1 MARWARWS
9 RSVALVALLASLDS
23 AHADPACALP
33 PIGLDSALDEGGAGI
48 ILTWQASPCDPDR
61 YAIYRRDMN
70 DAGARMLRHATV
82 PGDALSYLDSDVSA
96 GVTYRYRVRSNDS
109 GRRSDFTDI
118 TTPSASRASQA
129 STDAELSALSL
140 SPGTLDPAFDR
151 MTDSYTASVEHLQ
164 SPITLI
170 ATASD
175 PVNAKV
181 EFLDGDDMPLAD
193 ADGNTAGHQVDLAVG
208 ENTSKIKVTA
218 EDGLT
223 TRTYTLVVTR
233 AGPNTDLSDLRVN
246 GVSVPGFD
254 SDVRYKSSGVQRGV
268 AASVAHATIEG
279 VTDDPDAAVAYLG
292 TDTDEM
298 TDGHQVNLSEG
309 RNEISIV
316 VTAADGVTT
325 RTYLL
330 SVNRG
335 SDAPFGWR
343 AQDDFDTLVA
353 AGNNSPVGLWSDG
366 TTMWVAEDHDPL
378 DRLFAF
384 ARDTRLRDP
393 DKDFKT
399 LRAASNTNVR
409 GIWSDGMT
417 MWVADAY
424 DEKLYGYAMDTRRWD
439 SGKDINSLV
448 QEGNGSPGD
457 IWSDGE
463 TIWVV
468 DKSVP
473 KLYAYRLATGERD
486 SAKDFNT
493 LAGDHSARNAV
504 WSDRT
509 TIWIGDSGKEELYA
523 YDLATGKR
531 DRGSDF
537 NTLKAVGNTHIRYI
551 WSDGTIMWVSDR
563 RDGKLYAY
571 NMPGNADL
579 SGLSLSAGTLEPA
592 FHRVTTSYAA
602 SAPNAVS
609 TITVTALASDA
620 GQATVEFLDAS
631 DETLADAD
639 LNTAG
644 HQVALAPG
652 ENTIKI
658 KVTAEDGATTRTYTL
673 VVTRQGPLEVSFGS
687 SSFRVAEGGSV
698 TVTAVLERATE
709 RDVAVP
715 LIVTA
720 GSGVS
725 DEDYS
730 GVPENLIFARGSFFA
745 TFSFKAEG
753 DVVVEDDEVVTVS
766 FDTLPDGLTAGT
778 PTTTTVTIEDD
789 DEPNWLVSVVPA
801 SIAEA
806 NESAATVSVSSGGVT
821 FTADRTISLNFVGT
835 ATEAVDY
842 EVAAKTLTLAVGEH
856 TVATTVSALDDSVS
870 DLGEQILVSASLD
883 GSRIGARQVITVVD
897 DDEASDGI
905 VLEVAPNRVNEDA
918 GATTLTVTGTLNG
931 SALTTDTLVSLT
943 LAAGTATATDDYTVA
958 SSTASLTIP
967 TGSRSGAANFRLT
980 PVDDLTDEDEETVTI
995 SASTTS
1001 ALTLSPSSLT
1011 VTISDDD
1018 EPNTAPVFQPP
1029 SPTRSVDENSAAG
1042 VAVGAPVTPID
1053 ADNDR
1058 LSYSL
1063 AGAGATAFRIDEASG
1078 QLRTVSGVDYDH
1090 EAADRYAVTVTAED
1104 SRGGV
1109 GRASV
1114 TIHVSDLDEPP
1125 PAPAEP
1131 TVTPTVG
1138 ETDGLEV
1145 FWIAPSASGRPTLSG
1160 YELRYRAGGGSWAG
1174 WNHAGTGIV
1183 ATLDGLKAGTRYEVQ
1198 VRAGNDEGWSS
1209 WSQLGAGSTNTA
1221 DDICS
1226 ADGPTPTKITVS
1238 SVPIVIASTTDDY
1251 FVLYVTHELDGAD
1264 IWTPVSVTRGNA
1276 GSTTLAEQVSPL
1288 PASRYRVERYSVSDP
1303 ADIDGDCIDDLAE
1316 LDALGRLNPLNPAPQ
1331 IAITDGATA
1340 IPDRSTFE
1348 TLAFSEQTA
1357 GHEYVKFA
1365 LLDMDTDEPLLYWI
1379 NSKTHRRHPI
1389 AFFLETIGHAGPH
1402 LPWSIPGEVVYNPN
1416 LTATDGTRGVYYFW
1430 LLHYDARFTPAFL
1443 ERVYALLSSAMPL
1456 LDDDLPMY
1464 IPNQRLGSYR
1474 ADLDTLRNSR
1484 IPLLFNED
1492 VFGNADFLALNH
1504 GVGYGRLRVMAPGER
1519 PNPRNVVIYET
1530 LPNELPRVAG
1540 IITGVPQTPL
1550 SHVNLRAVQ
1559 DGVPNAYIK
1568 EPLEDDEIDDLV
1580 DRFVRYEV
1588 TAEGYELRAA
1598 AKAEVDAH
1606 FARSRPA
1613 HVQTPERDLTVTAI
1627 SALSEIGFGDWKAF
1641 GVKAANVAELGKLG
1655 FPEGAVPDG
1664 FAIPFYFYDEFM
1676 QHTALGEETV
1686 FGKGKGADED
1696 KFTLPAETKLIDAAK
1711 AILAHPKFQTD
1722 FEIQDEMLDD
1732 LRDAIKDAHSP
1743 QWMIDALTA
1752 MHATYPQGQSL
1763 RYRSSTN
1770 NEDLPGFSGAGLY
1783 DSNTQHPDETEEDG
1797 IDKSMKQVFASLWNF
1812 RAFSE
1817 REFHRI
1823 DHLATAMGILVHPN
1837 YSDERANGVAVSFDP
1852 IRGYSNYYYLNTQLG
1867 EDLVTNPEADS
1878 EPEEILLHRSGDFY
1892 EVLATSNQIE
1902 PGALLMTDLQMKQL
1916 AEHLTVIHD
1925 HFARL
1930 YPARPYA
1937 IEIEFKITEAD
1948 ILAIKQ
1954 ARPWVFGAAT
1964 SSSSSN
1970 AGGSGGGSGGGGGG
1984 GGGGSSGPSP
1994 SLLDFEW
2001 NVKRDIEALYG
2012 GHDEPTG
2019 MWSDGTTL
2027 WLAHNGDGAD
2037 DAVYAYDVEGGE
2049 RVEDREFGLDDAN
2062 RAPRGVWS
2070 NRSTV
2075 WISDSGQDKL
2085 FAHDLGSGER
2095 LPDSDLQL
2103 HPDNDDARGIWSD
2116 RSAMWV
2122 LDGRDDALFAYDLES
2137 GELLAEYALHDDND
2151 TPHGIWSDG
2160 VSVWVSDHGAK
2171 RLFAY
2176 RLPVPEAQE
2185 DTSAE
2190 ADDAQ
2195 EDTSAQQDDEG
2206 DAEAE
2211 EALELERVTDEEFT
2225 LLSRASN
2232 NSPRGIWSDGDVMY
2246 VADQSDARVYTYNMP
2261 DAIDARLA
2269 SLTLSGV
2276 DIGEFDPRAID
2287 YAGVIAEGVTETTV
2301 EATAMQRRT
2310 NVEIHPPDANEAADG
2325 HQVALEGLDAITAT
2339 VTSADGSRT
2348 RVYRVRSSTTCL
2360 RGDIAEGFSLVVYE
2374 GGPVEELVACA
2385 ESRDVV
2391 ALYALHE
2398 GVYIPYILG
2407 APDFVNAGFT
2417 ELYADGVPAL
2427 TLLIAGSNGPPSEDP
2442 LGDTG
2447 MPQPWP
2453 ECLRGEIAEGFS
2465 PVLYGGG
2472 SVDDLAACA
2481 QGRGV
2486 TAVYTLAG
2494 GEWISYILG
2503 APEFANQPFREL
2515 FAEGLAAVTPL
2526 VVRSDGPPEA
2536 N

>member
-1 MARWARWS
+1 M
-9 RSVALVALLASLDS
+9 
-23 AHADPACALP
+23 
-33 PIGLDSALDEGGAGI
+33 
-48 ILTWQASPCDPDR
+48 
-61 YAIYRRDMN
+61 
-70 DAGARMLRHATV
+70 
-82 PGDALSYLDSDVSA
+82 
-96 GVTYRYRVRSNDS
+96 
-109 GRRSDFTDI
+109 
-118 TTPSASRASQA
+118 
-129 STDAELSALSL
+129 
-140 SPGTLDPAFDR
+140 
-151 MTDSYTASVEHLQ
+151 
-164 SPITLI
+164 
-170 ATASD
+170 
-175 PVNAKV
+175 
-181 EFLDGDDMPLAD
+181 
-193 ADGNTAGHQVDLAVG
+193 
-208 ENTSKIKVTA
+208 
-218 EDGLT
+218 
-223 TRTYTLVVTR
+223 
-233 AGPNTDLSDLRVN
+233 
-246 GVSVPGFD
+246 
-254 SDVRYKSSGVQRGV
+254 
-268 AASVAHATIEG
+268 
-279 VTDDPDAAVAYLG
+279 
-292 TDTDEM
+292 
-298 TDGHQVNLSEG
+298 
-309 RNEISIV
+309 
-316 VTAADGVTT
+316 
-325 RTYLL
+325 
-330 SVNRG
+330 
-335 SDAPFGWR
+335 
-343 AQDDFDTLVA
+343 
-353 AGNNSPVGLWSDG
+353 
-366 TTMWVAEDHDPL
+366 
-378 DRLFAF
+378 
-384 ARDTRLRDP
+384 
-393 DKDFKT
+393 
-399 LRAASNTNVR
+399 
-409 GIWSDGMT
+409 
-417 MWVADAY
+417 
-424 DEKLYGYAMDTRRWD
+424 
-439 SGKDINSLV
+439 
-448 QEGNGSPGD
+448 
-457 IWSDGE
+457 
-463 TIWVV
+463 
-468 DKSVP
+468 
-473 KLYAYRLATGERD
+473 
-486 SAKDFNT
+486 
-493 LAGDHSARNAV
+493 
-504 WSDRT
+504 
-509 TIWIGDSGKEELYA
+509 
-523 YDLATGKR
+523 
-531 DRGSDF
+531 
-537 NTLKAVGNTHIRYI
+537 
-551 WSDGTIMWVSDR
+551 
-563 RDGKLYAY
+563 
-571 NMPGNADL
+571 
-579 SGLSLSAGTLEPA
+579 
-592 FHRVTTSYAA
+592 
-602 SAPNAVS
+602 
-609 TITVTALASDA
+609 
-620 GQATVEFLDAS
+620 
-631 DETLADAD
+631 
-639 LNTAG
+639 
-644 HQVALAPG
+644 
-652 ENTIKI
+652 
-658 KVTAEDGATTRTYTL
+658 
-673 VVTRQGPLEVSFGS
+673 
-687 SSFRVAEGGSV
+687 
-698 TVTAVLERATE
+698 
-709 RDVAVP
+709 
-715 LIVTA
+715 
-720 GSGVS
+720 
-725 DEDYS
+725 
-730 GVPENLIFARGSFFA
+730 
-745 TFSFKAEG
+745 
-753 DVVVEDDEVVTVS
+753 
-766 FDTLPDGLTAGT
+766 
-778 PTTTTVTIEDD
+778 
-789 DEPNWLVSVVPA
+789 
-801 SIAEA
+801 
-806 NESAATVSVSSGGVT
+806 
-821 FTADRTISLNFVGT
+821 
-835 ATEAVDY
+835 
-842 EVAAKTLTLAVGEH
+842 
-856 TVATTVSALDDSVS
+856 
-870 DLGEQILVSASLD
+870 
-883 GSRIGARQVITVVD
+883 
-897 DDEASDGI
+897 
-905 VLEVAPNRVNEDA
+905 LEVAPNRVNEDA

-943 LAAGTATATDDYTVA
+943 LAAGTATVTTDYTV
-958 SSTASLTIP
+958 SSNTATLTIP
-967 TGSRSGAANFRLT
+967 AAATSGTASFTLT
-980 PVDDLTDEDEETVTI
+980 PVDDVIDDDDETVTI
-995 SASTTS
+995 AASTTS
-1001 ALTLSPSSLT
+1001 ALTLSTSSLT
-1011 VTISDDD
+1011 VTIADDD
-1018 EPNTAPVFQPP
+1018 EPNAAPVF
-1029 SPTRSVDENSAAG
+1029 SPQALTRSLAENSAAG
-1042 VAVGAPVTPID
+1042 VAVGAAVTATD
-1053 ADNDR
+1053 ADNDT
-1058 LSYSL
+1058 LLYSL
-1063 AGAGATAFRIDEASG
+1063 GVVGAASFTIHSATG
-1078 QLRTVSGVDYDH
+1078 QIGTVPGVAYDH
-1090 EAADRYAVTVTAED
+1090 EGSRNRYVLTVTADD

-1109 GRASV
+1109 ASATV
-1114 TIHVSDLDEPP
+1114 TINISDTDEPP
-1125 PAPAEP
+1125 PAPAAPAVSP
-1131 TVTPTVG
+1131 TRG
-1138 ETDGLEV
+1138 ATDSLEV
-1145 FWIAPSASGRPTLSG
+1145 AWTAPSTTGRPGISG
-1160 YELRYRAGGGSWAG
+1160 YELLYRSRGGAWAA
-1174 WNHAGTGIV
+1174 WPHPGTGIV
-1183 ATLDGLKAGTRYEVQ
+1183 ATISGVIADTSYEVQ
-1198 VRAGNDEGWSS
+1198 VRASNDEGASGWSES
-1209 WSQLGAGSTNTA
+1209 GEGSTYSEE
-1221 DDICS
+1221 DLCS
-1226 ADGPTPTKITVS
+1226 AEGPTPAVVAVTS
-1238 SVPIVIASTTDDY
+1238 LPIVVASTANVY
-1251 FVLYVTHELDGAD
+1251 FVLYVTHELDGVEV
-1264 IWTPVSVTRGNA
+1264 WTPVSVTRGTA
-1276 GSTTLAEQVSPL
+1276 VSTTLTENVDGL
-1288 PASRYRVERYSVSDP
+1288 PASRYRVERYLVSDP

-1970 AGGSGGGSGGGGGG
+1970 AGGSGGGGGG
-1984 GGGGSSGPSP
+1984 GGGGSPGPSP

-2070 NRSTV
+2070 NRGTV

-2206 DAEAE
+2206 DADEGDAEAE

-2232 NSPRGIWSDGDVMY
+2232 NSPRGIWSNGDVMY
-2246 VADQSDARVYTYNMP
+2246 VADQSDARVYSYNMP

-2310 NVEIHPPDANEAADG
+2310 NVEIHPLDANGDDTDG
-2325 HQVALEGLDAITAT
+2325 YQVELEGIDAITVT

-2417 ELYADGVPAL
+2417 ELYAGGVPAL

-2465 PVLYGGG
+2465 PVLYEGG

-2526 VVRSDGPPEA
+2526 VAKGEGPAAA

>member
-1 MARWARWS
+1 MLRLARIVAV
-9 RSVALVALLASLDS
+9 RSMIGALVALVALVALLASLDS

-109 GRRSDFTDI
+109 GRRSDFADI

-254 SDVRYKSSGVQRGV
+254 SDVKYKSSGVQRGV
-268 AASVAHATIEG
+268 AASVAQATIEG

-343 AQDDFDTLVA
+343 AQDDFDTLRA
-353 AGNNSPVGLWSDG
+353 AGNAEPEGLWSDG
-366 TTMWVAEDHDPL
+366 TTMWVGDDLEPFE
-378 DRLFAF
+378 RLFAY
-384 ARDTRLRDP
+384 ARDTTLRDP
-393 DKDFKT
+393 DKD
-399 LRAASNTNVR
+399 SNSLWAVWNRSVR
-409 GIWSDGMT
+409 GIWSNGMT
-417 MWVADAY
+417 MWVADWW
-424 DEKLYGYAMDTRRWD
+424 DEMIYGYAMDTWQRDWGMFIHGLGQD
-439 SGKDINSLV
+439 
-448 QEGNGSPGD
+448 GNGDPGD

-463 TIWVV
+463 TLWVA
-468 DKSVP
+468 DKQDP
-473 KLYAYRLATGERD
+473 MLYAYRLGTGERD

-493 LAGDHSARNAV
+493 LAANHSTTWGV
-504 WSDRT
+504 WSDGT
-509 TIWIGDSGKEELYA
+509 TIWIGDNAKDEIYA

-531 DRGSDF
+531 DPDGVF
-537 NTLKAVGNTHIRYI
+537 NTLRAVGNTYI
-551 WSDGTIMWVSDR
+551 SNFWSDGTIMWVSDR

-687 SSFRVAEGGSV
+687 PSFSVAEGGSV

-725 DEDYS
+725 DDDYS

-753 DVVVEDDEVVTVS
+753 DVVVEDDEVVSVS

-883 GSRIGARQVITVVD
+883 GSGIGARQVITVVD
-897 DDEASDGI
+897 DDEASEGI

-1078 QLRTVSGVDYDH
+1078 QLRTVAGVDYDH

-1160 YELRYRAGGGSWAG
+1160 YELRYRAGGGAWAG

-1251 FVLYVTHELDGAD
+1251 FVLYVTHELDGAE

-1276 GSTTLAEQVSPL
+1276 RSTTLAEQVSPL

-1613 HVQTPERDLTVTAI
+1613 HVQTPERDLTVTAL
-1627 SALSEIGFGDWKAF
+1627 SALREIGFGDWKAF
-1641 GVKAANVAELGKLG
+1641 GVKAANVAGLGKLG

-1696 KFTLPAETKLIDAAK
+1696 KFTLPAETRLIDAAK

-1970 AGGSGGGSGGGGGG
+1970 AGGSGGGGGG
-1984 GGGGSSGPSP
+1984 GGGGSPGPSP

-2001 NVKRDIEALYG
+2001 NVKRDIEAFYG

-2027 WLAHNGDGAD
+2027 WLAHNGDGAA

-2103 HPDNDDARGIWSD
+2103 HPDNHDARGIWSD

-2185 DTSAE
+2185 DTSA
-2190 ADDAQ
+2190 
-2195 EDTSAQQDDEG
+2195 QQDDEGDADEG

-2232 NSPRGIWSDGDVMY
+2232 NSPRGIWSNGDVMY
-2246 VADQSDARVYTYNMP
+2246 VADQSDARVYSYNMP

-2276 DIGEFDPRAID
+2276 DIGEFDRNRTD
-2287 YAGVIAEGVTETTV
+2287 YDAVIAEGVTETTV
-2301 EATAMQRRT
+2301 EAAAMQRRT

-2348 RVYRVRSSTTCL
+2348 RVYRVRPSTTCL
-2360 RGDIAEGFSLVVYE
+2360 RGDIAEGFSFVVYE

-2417 ELYADGVPAL
+2417 ELYAGGVPAL

-2465 PVLYGGG
+2465 PVLYEGG
-2472 SVDDLAACA
+2472 SIDDLAACA